1 MIGFFGIRLSRL
13 LAPCCALV
21 GIGLWAP
28 ANAESLAGTYHGF
41 LAFDFKGKEVRE
53 QLMISFH
60 EGGTMI
66 LGAEEGHDEPVDPK
80 TGLATKNDIE
90 SANLGAWRQVGKD
103 ILEFGSQQ
111 YRAGSGFC
119 KSVGKPGNER
129 LPSCSFILTARLK
142 ANAQVRGENCDLG
155 GVKGGFSVQSV
166 DGSKTETNPFGL
178 GLKLDYCLRRMTVDK
193 FFKLA
198 PIY

>member
-1 MIGFFGIRLSRL
+1 MFEMLSRFVV
-13 LAPCCALV
+13 PFCAVL
-21 GIGLWAP
+21 GLSLWTP
-28 ANAESLAGTYHGF
+28 ANAGSLAGTYQGF

-66 LGAEEGHDEPVDPK
+66 LGAEEGHDEPVDPN

-90 SANLGAWRQVGKD
+90 SANLGVWRQVGVD
-103 ILEFGSQQ
+103 VLEFGSQQ

-119 KSVGKPGNER
+119 KSVGKPGKER

-142 ANAQVRGENCDLG
+142 ANAQVRGEKCDLG
-155 GVKGGFSVQSV
+155 GVKGGFSAQSV

-198 PIY
+198 PIN

>member
-1 MIGFFGIRLSRL
+1 MFGNLGNRLSRRL
-13 LAPCCALV
+13 GLCCVIL
-21 GIGLWAP
+21 GLGLWAP
-28 ANAESLAGTYHGF
+28 AKAESLAGTYQGF

-60 EGGTMI
+60 KGGTMI

-90 SANLGAWRQVGKD
+90 SANLGVWRQVGSD
-103 ILEFGSQQ
+103 VLEFGSQQ

-119 KSVGKPGNER
+119 KSVGKPGKER
-129 LPSCSFILTARLK
+129 LPSCSFILTARLQ
-142 ANAQVRGENCDLG
+142 ANAQVRGEQCDLG
-155 GVKGGFSVQSV
+155 GVKGGFSAQSV
-166 DGSKTETNPFGL
+166 DGSQTETNPFGL

-198 PIY
+198 PLN